1 MRGSGWTGKGE
12 DSVQDAV
19 WHMNAP
25 QAAVQGM
32 RDDED
37 EVRLLHLNK
46 TNKSGSDPSGTA
58 LRTIPAQFKF
68 PDLCRVL

>member
-1 MRGSGWTGKGE
+1 
-12 DSVQDAV
+12 
-19 WHMNAP
+19 MNAP

>member
-1 MRGSGWTGKGE
+1 
-12 DSVQDAV
+12 
-19 WHMNAP
+19 MNAP

-32 RDDED
+32 RDDEN

-68 PDLCRVL
+68 PDLLPGFVNQRLG